1 MSGFL
6 FRIAYLVTSITAG
19 LLALPLLLWPG
30 RGPLMSLMRLYSRVM
45 VFWMKTIA
53 GITLEIRGK
62 EHVPDGAC
70 IIAAK
75 HQSWGDGYSLFSQ
88 FHDLAFVTGDHLEK
102 IPAVGWILRKMDAI
116 VVAQCG
122 GAESRAALMDKEMVK
137 ARNEGRRIFIYP
149 EGKLVE
155 VGYHAPYKKGVF
167 HMYEVY
173 DCPVVPAATNLG
185 LFWPKDGWNL
195 KPGVAVLEFLPPI
208 PPGMEKAAFMHK
220 LENQIEGGSIALLP
234 ADFELPEE
242 REIKPA

>member
-102 IPAVGWILRKMDAI
+102 IPAVGWILRKMDAF
-116 VVAQCG
+116 VVAC
-122 GAESRAALMDKEMVK
+122 R
-137 ARNEGRRIFIYP
+137 
-149 EGKLVE
+149 
-155 VGYHAPYKKGVF
+155 
-167 HMYEVY
+167 
-173 DCPVVPAATNLG
+173 
-185 LFWPKDGWNL
+185 
-195 KPGVAVLEFLPPI
+195 
-208 PPGMEKAAFMHK
+208 
-220 LENQIEGGSIALLP
+220 
-234 ADFELPEE
+234 
-242 REIKPA
+242 